1 MAARVLLQ
9 RRAVATLML
18 GGVALTPTALFAES
32 PDAAR
37 HRRKPIYDDFDITAT
52 KALPPPSAATEEPA
66 APSSSVVSTPLPVTI
81 TQDRDHREPHQPH
94 GPSPTDRLAVQIGKA
109 RLFLYRHAL
118 RAEDAVN
125 RTMDRAFHLEQS
137 FTNTIA
143 SLAPPRESGEK
154 LMPGT
159 IYVLVA
165 AMAGSI
171 ITRRSNILLRATA
184 PVALGVG
191 TGWTVLPITMGNVGD
206 LAWKYEQRFPVVAE
220 NHIKMREGIERGI
233 SFAKVHS
240 ELGVRYVDEKVTDAR
255 ETVESWVK
263 KGK

>member
-1 MAARVLLQ
+1 
-9 RRAVATLML
+9 ML
-18 GGVALTPTALFAES
+18 GGVALTPTAVFAES
-32 PDAAR
+32 PDTR
-37 HRRKPIYDDFDITAT
+37 PVKKPIYDDFDITPS
-52 KALPPPSAATEEPA
+52 KPSPPAPAATEEPA
-66 APSSSVVSTPLPVTI
+66 APPAVISTPAPAVAEQ
-81 TQDRDHREPHQPH
+81 QDHQPSSH
-94 GPSPTDRLAVQIGKA
+94 GPSPTDRLAVQIGRA

-125 RTMDRAFHLEQS
+125 RTMDRAFDLEQS

-154 LMPGT
+154 LMPGA

-171 ITRRSNILLRATA
+171 VTRRSNILLRATA
-184 PVALGVG
+184 PVALGIG
-191 TGWTVLPITMGNVGD
+191 AGWTVLPITMGNVAD

-220 NHIKMREGIERGI
+220 NHLKIREGIERGI

-240 ELGVRYVDEKVTDAR
+240 EVGARYVDEKVTDVR
-255 ETVESWVK
+255 ETVEAWVK